1 MSFRARLLLAASY
14 LLTAVVLALTIPLA
28 LTVERRA
35 DSDFESAVLGDAA
48 ILAARVSDLVV
59 TAGSQPGS
67 PPPARLDRIVAES
80 ARVREQRVVVTDGAG
95 RVVADSD
102 GEARTGVFYATP
114 ERPELRAALFQGR
127 IDTRARFSDTLG
139 QDLLLVT
146 VPVVYQERVVGAVRI
161 SAGTEDIESG
171 VRESWLR
178 LAVLGLVVILA
189 GVVVAWLLARPL
201 GRQLRRLSEV
211 SSRLGQGELDAR
223 APEEG
228 PTELQQLARSFNRM
242 AGDLT
247 GSIEAQR
254 EFVANAS
261 HQLRTPLTGL
271 RLRLEAIKAEDGAA
285 ALQAEKAEAE
295 LDRLTALVDDLLAL
309 ARASSVDSS
318 ASSVDLA
325 ALAEEVVSRWRES
338 ATASGKRLELSAH
351 APSAVWANRED
362 LAHVLDNL
370 IDNALRYAP
379 PETDVR
385 VEAEVRDGFVRLA
398 VTDAGP
404 GIPAED
410 RARVFDRF
418 YRGATGRRA
427 GPGTGLGLA
436 IVAELVRRWGGEVEI
451 AEGPGTRVEAVFPT
465 LGDVESRV
473 APRPRSGRL

>member
-1 MSFRARLLLAASY
+1 MSFRARLLLAAFY
-14 LLTAVVLALTIPLA
+14 LLTAVVLALAIPLA

-59 TAGSQPGS
+59 AAGSRPGS
-67 PPPARLDRIVAES
+67 PPPARLGRIVAES
-80 ARVREQRVVVTDGAG
+80 ARLRERVVVTDAAG

-102 GEARTGVFYATP
+102 GTARAGDFYATP

-127 IDTRARFSDTLG
+127 IDTRTRSSDTLG
-139 QDLLLVT
+139 EDLLLVT
-146 VPVVYQERVVGAVRI
+146 VPVVDQERVAGAVRI
-161 SAGTEDIESG
+161 SARTEDIQSG

-178 LAVLGLVVILA
+178 LAVLGAVVILG

-261 HQLRTPLTGL
+261 HQLRTPLTGM
-271 RLRLEAIKAEDGAA
+271 RLRLEAIKAEDGPAG
-285 ALQAEKAEAE
+285 LQAEKAEVE

-309 ARASSVDSS
+309 ARASSVDSP
-318 ASSVDLA
+318 AGSVDLA
-325 ALAEEVVSRWRES
+325 ALAEEAVSRWRES
-338 ATASGKRLELSAH
+338 ATASGKRLELFAH

-379 PETDVR
+379 PETEVR
-385 VEAEVRDGFVRLA
+385 VETEVHHGSVRLA
-398 VTDAGP
+398 VSDTGP
-404 GIPAED
+404 GIPVDE

-436 IVAELVRRWGGEVEI
+436 IVAELVRRWGGEVELVD
-451 AEGPGTRVEAVFPT
+451 GPGTRIEAVFPALVT
-465 LGDVESRV
+465 N
-473 APRPRSGRL
+473 P